1 MLDLK
6 TLRLITQNGLL
17 NFSAGH
23 ILDGIAALRTLL
35 PYCTSETIVACE
47 AESLEKNYHY
57 MLSFLRKGGDDQ
69 QRNDVQAKI
78 QRQGAA
84 LLEQTSRAIRIQIG
98 SDRYGKAWAYLKE
111 NFGPDIQKNVLE
123 AFKSA
128 PFKGEPEGERQD
140 DLFDLL
146 WTSPLWT
153 PQDTA
158 FWYDFFLGQRDMIQQ
173 HLAGALFLSAWEY
186 HDAEKMQ
193 LLALLADSECRRTR
207 ISAVSYL
214 LLLRLRHNEQA
225 ALLPPLPA
233 SLLTKKGRKLIA
245 KVQYEML
252 LMLVSE
258 KDMKQELEEIGQ
270 LSHDIVTGKQTLD
283 LSNFR
288 TLLETRG
295 QHLRNR
301 LKRGLDPN
309 LSKTALLHNCKYLNR
324 IAHWFL
330 PFDKTHPLF
339 QSVMI
344 DENGNEKQ
352 NLSTL
357 VDLILDCDT
366 DKIATLYLVA
376 NDKDFSK
383 AVQQF
388 DNQEL
393 PDLENAVI
401 PEYTFRFIMQDLYR
415 FFGHSPLHGQLANP
429 FREELT
435 LLELP
440 ELTGLFTAADCI
452 SCCNLLYELERDK
465 QVLSIVDNLIGREGA
480 SVPALMLKG
489 QVLMH
494 LKRYAE
500 AQGQLRS
507 AEILQPDNT
516 DILQLL
522 TECYAAQHRFEEELE
537 YLQRLAE
544 LLPDDPSFR
553 RLIPMT
559 MIKAGRK
566 EEALQ
571 LLFKLDY
578 ETTEDDPTFIAA
590 IADTALALGK
600 LDIAER
606 YTQKEMETP
615 SKPFGPPS
623 LTLPNCSAFNGQLPR
638 GETCCREKLSPSGE
652 MERGLR
658 GQLRMGHIRLLQ
670 NDWKSSIQHYEQFVN
685 AFCKETGKDIK
696 AALALLDS
704 QWLTLNAQR
713 STLNSQLS
721 TPNGQWSMNKDLLL
735 IRDIL
740 QAEAEQSAKE
750 NPGGTA

>member
-35 PYCTSETIVACE
+35 PYCASETIVACE

-344 DENGNEKQ
+344 DENGNEKH

-465 QVLSIVDNLIGREGA
+465 QVLSIVNNLIGREGA

-494 LKRYAE
+494 LKRHAE

-578 ETTEDDPTFIAA
+578 ETTEDDPTIIAA
-590 IADTALALGK
+590 IADTALDLGK

-606 YTQKEMETP
+606 YTLKEMKDP
-615 SKPFGPPS
+615 PQPS
-623 LTLPNCSAFNGQLPR
+623 LKGRESSPFK
-638 GETCCREKLSPSGE
+638 GEL
-652 MERGLR
+652 ERVSSL
-658 GQLRMGHIRLLQ
+658 LRMGHIRLLQ

-704 QWLTLNAQR
+704 QW
-713 STLNSQLS
+713 SMV
-721 TPNGQWSMNKDLLL
+721 NGQWSMNKDLLL

-740 QAEAEQSAKE
+740 QAEAEQNAKE